1 MRSESQ
7 QAALAIRARAGNA
20 PINIGLVLEPG
31 LAGISENVSAPVSIP
46 YQGLPGFPAPAA
58 AGAGAEV
65 VVGGLGTARVG
76 IFKGRALYH
85 ETRDM
90 AAMRVP
96 LETVK
101 LLGADA
107 VVLVTSAGST
117 RPDLA
122 PGALVAVKDHI
133 NLTGLNPLL
142 DEVDESR
149 FTDMSAAYDA
159 VLRERFVMAAHSV
172 GRKTGEGVYMWF
184 PGPTFETAAEIRAAQ
199 ALGADLVGMSL
210 APEVILARHL
220 GLRVLA
226 ISMVTN
232 FASGVRPEQVE
243 RDDRMRVAGATILSL
258 TRVLVKFFEIW
269 VVGSPMRR

>member
-1 MRSESQ
+1 MRSESR
-7 QAALAIRARAGNA
+7 QAAAAIQARAGSA
-20 PINIGLVLEPG
+20 PINIGLVLESG
-31 LAGISENVSAPVSIP
+31 LAGISENVVSPVSIP
-46 YQGLPGFPAPAA
+46 YQGLPGFPVPAVG
-58 AGAGAEV
+58 GAGSEV
-65 VVGGLGTARVG
+65 VVGGLGTARVA
-76 IFKGRALYH
+76 ILKGRALYH

-107 VVLVTSAGST
+107 VALVNAAGST

-159 VLRERFVMAAHSV
+159 VLRERFVIAAHSV

-184 PGPTFETAAEIRAAQ
+184 PGPTFETEAEIRAAHT
-199 ALGADLVGMSL
+199 LGADLVGMSL
-210 APEVILARHL
+210 VPEVILARHL

-232 FASGVRPEQVE
+232 FAAGVRAEHVE
-243 RDDRMRVAGATILSL
+243 RDDRMRVAGATMLSL
-258 TRVLVKFFEIW
+258 TRVLLKFFEIW
-269 VVGSPMRR
+269 VVGSPLRR